1 MRRKTTFISK
11 IRCLIAATF
20 LATAAFAQA
29 PSPTLLVLA
38 KSDNTVALVDPAT
51 LQVLARVSA
60 GPDPHEIVASDD
72 GKFAY
77 ISNYGGSD
85 SDLHTFCG

>member
-1 MRRKTTFISK
+1 MSGTIKLLGKLLYAATTFIAS
-11 IRCLIAATF
+11 AAYTQTP
-20 LATAAFAQA
+20 AT
-29 PSPTLLVLA
+29 TLLVLA

-51 LQVLARVSA
+51 LEILTPVAA